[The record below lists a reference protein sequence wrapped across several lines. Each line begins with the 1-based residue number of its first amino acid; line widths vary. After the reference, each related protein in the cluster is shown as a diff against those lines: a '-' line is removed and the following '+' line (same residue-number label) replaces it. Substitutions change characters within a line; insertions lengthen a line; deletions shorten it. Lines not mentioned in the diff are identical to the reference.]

1 MNNGKITVQ
10 GFVLLDID
18 NAALNNLG
26 KDDTTTYDN
35 AVAVKKIIKN
45 GQTYPYISGQAWRY
59 WWRETLALEYG
70 WQLSPVI
77 REKKVAFTEANPIQ
91 YPDDDLFG
99 YMRAV
104 KAEKKSKKDKEKER
118 EEEDSEGKSEG
129 TLTRLSPLKNSTLMA
144 VAPTRSANEWSVM
157 ARAQGDPV
165 PYEKQ
170 VYACT
175 MKGMFSLDLD
185 EAGTFYTQNRSGF
198 HNLNTDLIKIAK
210 EQKAT
215 VVDDPIAKD
224 KEGKPLP
231 RYRLSQEI
239 RLQRV
244 AAAIQALHT
253 IAGGAKRTTN
263 LADVTPKLIVLTAQ
277 KGGNHPFSHL
287 AVADRVEATFSV
299 DALRDVLKD
308 YQQNFLG
315 KIYIGRRV
323 GFMNNLQEPL
333 AKLAEENPQV
343 SLASVGEAI
352 SAFVKN
358 ELPKI
363 LPA

>member
-1 MNNGKITVQ
+1 MSSAKITVQ

-26 KDDTTTYDN
+26 KDETTTFDN

-45 GQTYPYISGQAWRY
+45 GQAYPYISGQAWRY
-59 WWRETLALEYG
+59 WWRETLALEYE
-70 WQLSPVI
+70 WKLSPVI

-99 YMRAV
+99 YMRAI
-104 KAEKKSKKDKEKER
+104 KAEKKSKKDKEKENG
-118 EEEDSEGKSEG
+118 EDDSEGKSEG

-144 VAPTRSANEWSVM
+144 VAPTQARNEWSVM
-157 ARAQGDPV
+157 ARTQGDPV

-175 MKGMFSLDLD
+175 MKGMFSIDLD

-198 HNLNTDLIKIAK
+198 HNLNADLIKSAK
-210 EQKAT
+210 EQKAA
-215 VVDDPIAKD
+215 VVDDPIAKN
-224 KEGKPLP
+224 KEGKALP
-231 RYRLSQEI
+231 RYRLSKDV
-239 RLQRV
+239 RLKRV
-244 AAAIQALHT
+244 ADTIKALHT

-263 LADVTPKLIVLTAQ
+263 LADVTPKLVVLAAQ

-287 AVADRVEATFSV
+287 AVADRQEAVFNL

-308 YQQNFLG
+308 YQKSFLG

-323 GFMNNLQEPL
+323 GFMDHLQEPL
-333 AKLAEENPQV
+333 TALAAENNNV
-343 SLASVGEAI
+343 VVASVGEALT
-352 SAFVKN
+352 AFAEQV
-358 ELPKI
+358 LPEV

>member
-1 MNNGKITVQ
+1 MNSAKITVQ
-10 GFVLLDID
+10 GFVLLDLD

-26 KDDTTTYDN
+26 KDETTTFDN

-77 REKKVAFTEANPIQ
+77 REKKVAFTEANPMQ

-104 KAEKKSKKDKEKER
+104 KAEKKSKKDKEKEH
-118 EEEDSEGKSEG
+118 EEDESAGKDEG
-129 TLTRLSPLKNSTLMA
+129 TLTRLSPLKNSALMA
-144 VAPTRSANEWSVM
+144 VAPARSANEWSVM

-198 HNLNTDLIKIAK
+198 HNLNTGLIKSAK
-210 EQKAT
+210 EQKTT

-224 KEGKPLP
+224 KEGKALA
-231 RYRLSQEI
+231 RYRLPKDI
-239 RLQRV
+239 RLKRV
-244 AAAIQALHT
+244 SDTIKALHT

-263 LADVTPKLIVLTAQ
+263 LADVTPKLIVLAAQ
-277 KGGNHPFSHL
+277 RGGNHPFSHL
-287 AVADRVEATFSV
+287 AVADRQEAMFSIE
-299 DALRDVLKD
+299 ALRDVLKD
-308 YQQNFLG
+308 YQKNFLG

-323 GFMNNLQEPL
+323 GFMDHLQEPL
-333 AKLAEENPQV
+333 TALAAENNSVVVASIGEVLTIFAEQV
-343 SLASVGEAI
+343 
-352 SAFVKN
+352 
-358 ELPKI
+358 LPEV